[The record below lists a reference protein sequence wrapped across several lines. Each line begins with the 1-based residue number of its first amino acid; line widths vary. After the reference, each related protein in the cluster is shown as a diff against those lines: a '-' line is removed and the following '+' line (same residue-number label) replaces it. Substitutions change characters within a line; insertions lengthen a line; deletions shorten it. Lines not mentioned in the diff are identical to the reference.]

1 MRSTGACTVTTLAQ
15 ACSHCGLQVPADRI
29 RPPGEPSYCCQGCET
44 VAGAIAACGLERYY
58 AMRDGESGGPARPTG
73 RSHDELDDPSFHV
86 LHVQGLPGG
95 LLSTELYLS
104 DVHCAACVWLVER
117 LPYLRP
123 GCHEARLE
131 LRRGIVKL
139 SWDPRETCLSELAR
153 TLDGLGYPPRPAS
166 GASQRDLRRA
176 EDRRHLLRIGIAGA
190 LAGNVMLFAFALYSG
205 DFMGIEAQHRALFR
219 WASLALTLVMVAG
232 PGRGF
237 LKGAFGAL
245 RARRAHMDLPIAIGI
260 SAGTAWGA
268 VNTLRGAG
276 EVYFDTVSVLVF
288 LLLVGRWLQHRQRRR
303 AHDAVEQLFSLTPA
317 VAHRL
322 DGDATRDVPVESLQ
336 AGDRVRVLA
345 GETVPADGLLLEGSS
360 SFDLAVLTGESR
372 PVPVVPGSRVQ
383 AGTTNMSAAVV
394 LEVETTG
401 EATRLG
407 RLLALVERAAERR
420 APVERLADRVA
431 AWFVVTVIGLAVLT
445 LGLWLWLDP
454 SRAVENAVALLIITC
469 PCALGLATPLALV
482 ASVGRAAQ
490 RGILIKG
497 GEALEA
503 LSSPGHAWLD
513 KTGTLTEGR
522 TALLRWQG
530 EPRWLRA
537 AAALELEV
545 AHPVARAIVD
555 AALGDPLPGAE
566 GVSVASRGVVGVVE
580 GTTLQ
585 VGSRAWLLE
594 QGVEIPEALGATA
607 DAWATEGVSPVL
619 VAAGGLVVAVAGC
632 GDPVRTEAR
641 AALEQLHAR
650 GWTTGV
656 LSGDHP
662 AVVAAVADQLGLA
675 PASAHGAVSPEAKL
689 TRVECTVVSGPI
701 IMVGDGVN
709 DAAALSAATVGIAVH
724 GGAEASLAAADVY
737 LTRPGLEPLIELLDG
752 ARATRG
758 IIRRN
763 LGVSLVYNVVGA
775 SLAMAG
781 VITPLVAAVLMP
793 LSSLTVVT
801 LSYRSRSFSGRPCP
815 SSTSR
820 SPSP

>member
-1 MRSTGACTVTTLAQ
+1 MSDPGPIPCA
-15 ACSHCGLQVPADRI
+15 HCGLPVPADRVQPEG
-29 RPPGEPSYCCQGCET
+29 RASFCCGGCET

-58 AMRDGESGGPARPTG
+58 AMKEGQEGGPARPTG
-73 RSHDELDDPSFHV
+73 RGYEELDDPVFHA

-95 LLSTELYLS
+95 LLTTELYLS

-117 LPYLRP
+117 LPFLRE

-131 LRRGIVKL
+131 LRRGVVRV
-139 SWDPRETCLSELAR
+139 SWDPRLVQLSELAR

-166 GASQRDLRRA
+166 DAGQRDRRRR

-205 DFMGIEAQHRALFR
+205 DFAGIEPQHRALFR
-219 WASLALTLVMVAG
+219 WASMVLTTVIVLG

-237 LKGAFGAL
+237 LAGALGAL

-260 SAGTAWGA
+260 VAGTAWGV
-268 VNTLRGAG
+268 VNTVRDTGQ
-276 EVYFDTVSVLVF
+276 VYFDTVSVLIF

-303 AHDAVEQLFSLTPA
+303 AHDAVEALFSLTPA

-322 DGDATRDVPVESLQ
+322 EDGQTRDVPVESLQ
-336 AGDRVRVLA
+336 QGDLVRVLA
-345 GETVPADGLLLEGSS
+345 GETVPADGHLVEGGS
-360 SFDLAVLTGESR
+360 SFDLGVLTGESR
-372 PVPVVPGSRVQ
+372 PVAIACGEPVQ
-383 AGTTNMSAAVV
+383 AGTTNLSAAVV
-394 LEVETTG
+394 LEVQTTG

-420 APVERLADRVA
+420 APVEQLADRVA
-431 AWFVVTVIGLAVLT
+431 AWFVVVVIALAALT
-445 LGLWLWLDP
+445 AALWLWLDP
-454 SRAVENAVALLIITC
+454 ARAVDNAVAMLIITC

-482 ASVGRAAQ
+482 ASVGRAAR

-503 LSSPGHAWLD
+503 LVRPGHAWLD

-522 TALLRWQG
+522 MAVVHWEGPELLR
-530 EPRWLRA
+530 A
-537 AAALELEV
+537 TAAALEREV
-545 AHPVARAIVD
+545 AHPIARAILQSAGDLPLPTLGPVRVD
-555 AALGDPLPGAE
+555 A
-566 GVSVASRGVVGVVE
+566 RGVQAERDGVH
-580 GTTLQ
+580 LAL
-585 VGSRAWLLE
+585 GSRAF
-594 QGVEIPEALGATA
+594 IEALGATIPDHLSHTA
-607 DAWATEGVSPVL
+607 ATWASEGISPVL
-619 VAAGGLVVAVAGC
+619 LACDGVVQAVAGC
-632 GDPVRTEAR
+632 GDPLRPDAAR
-641 AALEQLHAR
+641 SLRQIEAR
-650 GWTTGV
+650 GWTMGV

-662 AVVAAVADQLGLA
+662 GVVASVARALGL
-675 PASAHGAVSPEAKL
+675 PAGAAHGGVSPEDKL
-689 TRVECTVVSGPI
+689 ARVEASVKRGPV

-737 LTRPGLEPLIELLDG
+737 LTRPGLEPVVELLDG
-752 ARATRG
+752 AQATMR

-763 LGVSLVYNVVGA
+763 LAVSLVYNLVGA
-775 SLAMAG
+775 SLAMSG

-801 LSYRSRSFSGRPCP
+801 LSYRSRSFPDPG
-815 SSTSR
+815 
-820 SPSP
+820 

>member
-1 MRSTGACTVTTLAQ
+1 MAEPVLCA
-15 ACSHCGLQVPADRI
+15 HCGLPVPADRAT
-29 RPPGEPSYCCQGCET
+29 PSGEPAYCCQGCET
-44 VAGAIAACGLERYY
+44 VAGAIAACGLDRYY
-58 AMRDGESGGPARPTG
+58 TMRDAEGASPAKPTG
-73 RSHDELDDPSFHV
+73 RSYDELDDATFHAV
-86 LHVQGLPGG
+86 HVQGLPGG
-95 LLSTELYLS
+95 LLRTELYLS

-117 LPYLRP
+117 LPFLRE

-131 LRRGIVKL
+131 LRRGVVQL
-139 SWDPRETCLSELAR
+139 SWDPRRTTLSELAR

-166 GASQRDLRRA
+166 GSSQRDRRRS

-205 DFMGIEAQHRALFR
+205 GFAGIEPQHRALFR
-219 WASLALTLVMVAG
+219 WASLALTLVIVFG

-260 SAGTAWGA
+260 TAGTLWGA
-268 VNTLRGAG
+268 VNTVRGAG

-317 VAHRL
+317 VAHRVEGEL
-322 DGDATRDVPVESLQ
+322 TRDVPVESLRQ
-336 AGDRVRVLA
+336 GEKVRVLA
-345 GETVPADGLLLEGSS
+345 GETVPADGVLVDGSS
-360 SFDLAVLTGESR
+360 TFDLAVLTGESR
-372 PVPVVPGSRVQ
+372 PVPIAQGERVQ

-394 LEVETTG
+394 VEVETTG

-431 AWFVVTVIGLAVLT
+431 AGFVVAVIGLAAVT
-445 LGLWLWLDP
+445 LALWLWLDP
-454 SRAVENAVALLIITC
+454 ARAVENAVALLIVTC

-482 ASVGRAAQ
+482 ASVGRAAR

-503 LSSPGHAWLD
+503 LSRPGHAWLD

-522 TALLRWQG
+522 TAMLRWQG
-530 EPRWLRA
+530 EDRWLAA
-537 AAALELEV
+537 AAALEREV
-545 AHPVARAIVD
+545 AHPVARALVE
-555 AALGDPLPGAE
+555 AAGAGQLPSAGT
-566 GVSVASRGVVGVVE
+566 VVVAPRGVE
-580 GTTLQ
+580 GEVDGARLH
-585 VGSRAWLLE
+585 VGSRAWLVE
-594 QGVEIPEALGATA
+594 RGVVVPPKLGVTA
-607 DAWATEGVSPVL
+607 DTWAREGISPVL
-619 VAAGGLVVAVAGC
+619 IAANGRAQAIAGC
-632 GDPVRTEAR
+632 GDPIRAEAGE
-641 AALEQLHAR
+641 ALRQLRAR
-650 GWTTGV
+650 GWSIGV

-662 AVVAAVADQLGLA
+662 MVVAELARQLGL
-675 PASAHGAVSPEAKL
+675 PDDHAHGSVSPEQKL
-689 TRVECTVVSGPI
+689 ARVEASAGERPV

-709 DAAALSAATVGIAVH
+709 DAAALSAATVGVAVH

-752 ARATRG
+752 ANATMR

-763 LGVSLVYNVVGA
+763 LIVSLIYNLVGA
-775 SLAMAG
+775 SLAMSG

-801 LSYRSRSFSGRPCP
+801 LSYRSRSFPDTPCP
-815 SSTSR
+815 SSTSP